1 MQRSCLECSS
11 VLKGRKDQKFCS
23 DYCRNSY
30 NNRLNEDANSVVR
43 QINRILRKNR
53 RILEEL
59 IHRKQVY
66 KKVEEMLELGFNFKY
81 HTRVYQTKKGVT
93 YFYCY
98 DVGYMKMEN
107 ERCRLVEK
115 FDSIV

>member
-1 MQRSCLECSS
+1 MTKNEYKLFFNE
-11 VLKGRKDQKFCS
+11 LKEIEKNHKILINLNRKGITQVKKE
-23 DYCRNSY
+23 
-30 NNRLNEDANSVVR
+30 LLA
-43 QINRILRKNR
+43 
-53 RILEEL
+53 EE
-59 IHRKQVY
+59 H
-66 KKVEEMLELGFNFKY
+66 FNFNY
-81 HTRVYQTKKGVT
+81 FTNVYQTKKGVT